1 MSPSFPDDYCP
12 DVDAIYEE
20 RHLNPASMEELNSS
34 RYEDFYGPYDG
45 GYDDDCPPDDWE
57 DEDEDYE
64 EEDDR

>member
-1 MSPSFPDDYCP
+1 M
-12 DVDAIYEE
+12 DAIYEE